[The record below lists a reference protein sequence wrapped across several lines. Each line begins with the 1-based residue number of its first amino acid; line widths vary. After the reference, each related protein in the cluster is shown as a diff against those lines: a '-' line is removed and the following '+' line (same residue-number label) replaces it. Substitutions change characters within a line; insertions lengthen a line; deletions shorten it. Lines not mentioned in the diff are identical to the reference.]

1 MKTKLLALI
10 IFGFVS
16 LTACDLPIQPNG
28 IKVMSVDIS
37 ETEISLAVSHTRTL
51 TATVSPTKAAI
62 KTVNWTIEDSD
73 IATINSSGLVTGIA
87 EGETTVTV
95 TTVDG
100 GHTDTCEVV
109 VTAAS
114 VEELWDESQD
124 HLRTGT
130 KTIDFYSLND
140 FHGSTENI
148 SANYEPGI
156 NKLSTFF
163 KNEKAKNPGGFV
175 LTASGDMWQGSA
187 DSNLTNGRLVND
199 WMGLIGFSAMAIG
212 NHEFD
217 WTVDTIKEN
226 MENMNFPL
234 LACNII
240 DTTTNQPV
248 DWVEPYTTITKNG
261 VRIGIVG
268 AIGQGLTTSIL
279 APNVAGLSFANPN
292 QYVIDW
298 ADYLR
303 SEGADIILYLL
314 HNSVST
320 IPENTGNAVDAI
332 FGGHTHRGE
341 NNLDGDPTTT
351 YSTPAV
357 QAWSNGQDVG
367 HIQLTYNFSTEAVAN
382 QTAEIIDTRSFVID
396 DLTDDTETATLYQ
409 SYLDNEISAIK
420 NRVLLEDSDG
430 FSRDELGLIYNQY
443 AYRYYKEE
451 HDTDDYDVMGIVS
464 GSSRDDV
471 PSGPVTYGMIYKAL
485 PFDNALVVVKIIG
498 SEVVNKLKNQGTFY
512 LGDSN
517 KIVEGDSIGNYVL
530 SDNYYY
536 FLMQDFSAYRSPIV
550 EVVEIIDIFAEEDAL
565 PRNIVSRYLPN
576 YPDNVIFNKD

>member
-1 MKTKLLALI
+1 MKRKLLALI

-16 LTACDLPIQPNG
+16 LTACDFPLQPHV
-28 IKVMSVDIS
+28 IKVMSVDIP
-37 ETEISLAVSHTRTL
+37 ETQFSLGVSQTRTL
-51 TATVSPTKAAI
+51 TATVSPTKATI
-62 KTVNWTIEDSD
+62 KTVNWTIEDSN

-140 FHGSTENI
+140 FHGSTEYI
-148 SANYEPGI
+148 SANNEPGI

-163 KNEKAKNPGGFV
+163 KNEKAKNPEGFI
-175 LTASGDMWQGSA
+175 LTSSGDMWQGSA

-226 MENMNFPL
+226 MENMDFPL

-240 DTTTNQPV
+240 DTKTNQPV
-248 DWVEPYTTITKNG
+248 DWAQPYTTITKNG

-292 QYVIDW
+292 QYIIDW

-357 QAWSNGQDVG
+357 QAWSNGKDVG

-443 AYRYYKEE
+443 AYRYYKDE
-451 HDTDDYDVMGIVS
+451 HDTDDYHVMGIVS
-464 GSSRDDV
+464 GSSRTDV

-485 PFDNALVVVKIIG
+485 PFDNALVVVRIKG
-498 SEVVNKLKNQGTFY
+498 SEVVDKLRNQGTFY

-517 KIVEGDSIGNYVL
+517 QIVEGYSIGNYVL

-565 PRNIVSRYLPN
+565 PRNIVSRYLPY
-576 YPDNVIFNKD
+576 YPDNVI

>member
-140 FHGSTENI
+140 FHGSTEYI
-148 SANYEPGI
+148 SANNEPGI

-163 KNEKAKNPGGFV
+163 KNEKAKNPEGFI
-175 LTASGDMWQGSA
+175 LTSSGDMWQGSA

-199 WMGLIGFSAMAIG
+199 WMGLLGFSAMAIG

-226 MENMNFPL
+226 MENINFPL

-292 QYVIDW
+292 QYVTDW
-298 ADYLR
+298 ANYLR

-320 IPENTGNAVDAI
+320 INENTGNAVDAI
-332 FGGHTHRGE
+332 FGGHTHSGE
-341 NNLDGDPTTT
+341 NNLDGNPTTT

-357 QAWSNGQDVG
+357 QAWSNGKDVG
-367 HIQLTYNFSTEAVAN
+367 HIKLTYNFTTDAVSN

-443 AYRYYKEE
+443 AYRYYKDE
-451 HDTDDYDVMGIVS
+451 HDTDDYHVMGIVS
-464 GSSRDDV
+464 GSSRTDV

-485 PFDNALVVVKIIG
+485 PFDNALVVVRIKG
-498 SEVVNKLKNQGTFY
+498 SEVVDKLRNQGTFY

-517 KIVEGDSIGNYVL
+517 QIVEGYSIGNYVL

-565 PRNIVSRYLPN
+565 PRNIVSRYLPY
-576 YPDNVIFNKD
+576 YPDNVI